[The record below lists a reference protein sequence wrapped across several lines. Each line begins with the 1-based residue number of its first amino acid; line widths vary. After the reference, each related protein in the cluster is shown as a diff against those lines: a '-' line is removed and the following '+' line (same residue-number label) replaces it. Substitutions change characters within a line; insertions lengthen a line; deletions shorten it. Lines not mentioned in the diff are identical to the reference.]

1 MSFILFLIS
10 RKMQKKNVKYSIVN
24 EILYAVIMQLCVVSF
39 LLIVEHVTWQC
50 KDSAVFWSLFSEFT
64 YVLDQTS
71 LVVVLTWSCQVYN
84 LVPFKISINQ
94 MWNVVSV
101 STIVSISFLDV
112 KWPRIKD

>member
-10 RKMQKKNVKYSIVN
+10 REMRKKNVKYLIVN
-24 EILYAVIMQLCVVSF
+24 EILYAVIMQLCVVGF
-39 LLIVEHVTWQC
+39 LLIVEHVTWQY

-71 LVVVLTWSCQVYN
+71 LLVVVLTWSCQVYN

-94 MWNVVSV
+94 MWNIVSV
-101 STIVSISFLDV
+101 SAIVSISLLDM
-112 KWPRIKD
+112 K